1 MGPVSCLKL
10 LLGAEGIWGRDEEE
24 PGVASARGLG
34 GSGSV
39 GSCAEEGGN
48 VGCWPS
54 SYWVKWMVERQLLG
68 ATVWNQGVLRRD
80 GEEGGDEMRMEMRMS
95 RKK

>member
-1 MGPVSCLKL
+1 
-10 LLGAEGIWGRDEEE
+10 
-24 PGVASARGLG
+24 
-34 GSGSV
+34 
-39 GSCAEEGGN
+39 
-48 VGCWPS
+48 
-54 SYWVKWMVERQLLG
+54 MVERQLLG